1 MGSKPKQ
8 ADIIAYNAWAK
19 RNGEEPHRMKVDSK
33 GLKEQILE
41 ELRALAKDRNIRDA
55 RKLYQMAK
63 AQEMRDVTQALAKE
77 GLESSVARQVLAPG
91 ACRASRPASAAS
103 AATLPASLRPGWLP

>member
-19 RNGEEPHRMKVDSK
+19 RNGEAPHAMKVDSK

-77 GLESSVARQVLAPG
+77 ALESLVARQVLAPPPRSAG
-91 ACRASRPASAAS
+91 HFASSRQARTSRLTS
-103 AATLPASLRPGWLP
+103 